1 MRKFVFSMVGLVLA
15 LGLVA
20 FGRSVAAAP
29 AFQHPRFSATL
40 TGAAEAPGPGDTDG
54 SGRAAVAFQADV
66 DVCFTITAAN
76 ITLPAA
82 AAHIHRGAE
91 GVAGPIVVPLQPPA
105 ANGGVDG
112 CTTGDRAILSEIM
125 ANPAAFYVNVHTSD
139 FPQGAI
145 RGQLAAL
152 QGDDGAAAPAQTMPG
167 TGQNSSTMPLVLTVA
182 ALVLLAGVA
191 LRLFTRRRPS

>member
-1 MRKFVFSMVGLVLA
+1 MSKFLVAVVGLMVALA
-15 LGLVA
+15 FVA
-20 FGRSVAAAP
+20 FGRSVTAAP
-29 AFQHPRFSATL
+29 AFQHPRFEATL
-40 TGAAEAPGPGDTDG
+40 TGGAEVPGPGDPDG

-66 DVCFTITAAN
+66 DVCFTITASN

-82 AAHIHRGAE
+82 GAHIHRGAAGE
-91 GVAGPIVVPLQPPA
+91 AGPIVVALQPPG
-105 ANGGVDG
+105 ANGRIDG
-112 CTTGDRAILSEIM
+112 CTTGERAILSEIL

-167 TGQNSSTMPLVLTVA
+167 TGQNSSTMPLVLTIA

>member
-1 MRKFVFSMVGLVLA
+1 MSKFLVAVVGLMVALA
-15 LGLVA
+15 FVA
-20 FGRSVAAAP
+20 FGRSVTAAP

-40 TGAAEAPGPGDTDG
+40 TGTAEVPDPGDTDG

-91 GVAGPIVVPLQPPA
+91 GVAGPIVVTLQPPA
-105 ANGGVDG
+105 ANGRVDG
-112 CTTGDRAILSEIM
+112 CTTGDRAVLSEIR
-125 ANPAAFYVNVHTSD
+125 ANPADFYVNVHTSD

-152 QGDDGAAAPAQTMPG
+152 QGDDGAAPPAQTMPG
-167 TGQNSSTMPLVLTVA
+167 TGQSGRTMPMVLSVA